1 MSPGVLLV
9 ISPRMQKLSAN
20 PGCDFARMRVLA
32 RSVTSDAA
40 ENDSS
45 GNNPP
50 CQLQG
55 SASHQHVLPTNSPRT
70 LAFHVRHAQLL
81 AAREVK
87 HPSASSHGDQFY
99 ARTR

>member
-1 MSPGVLLV
+1 MSRGVLRVSSPGMQNL
-9 ISPRMQKLSAN
+9 SPT
-20 PGCDFARMRVLA
+20 PVGDFARVRVLA
-32 RSVTSDAA
+32 RSVTSAAA

-45 GNNPP
+45 SNNPS

-81 AAREVK
+81 AAREVN
-87 HPSASSHGDQFY
+87 HPGASSHGDQF
-99 ARTR
+99 